1 MEARTSQY
9 FTTRTNLKYL
19 LHNIFA
25 NIEIEENVTAFSF
38 SFEGFL
44 QDSKLRFH
52 GESSHGYS
60 PFCQQKT
67 CCIHRTRIKL
77 MFTER
82 FCVFVNLAVGGL
94 ESGPDRRIPDGL
106 QNNQCRRFDGFLT
119 VTVIKHD
126 IFFHGPQNKRK

>member
-1 MEARTSQY
+1 M
-9 FTTRTNLKYL
+9 TRTNLKYL

-67 CCIHRTRIKL
+67 CRIHRT
-77 MFTER
+77 
-82 FCVFVNLAVGGL
+82 
-94 ESGPDRRIPDGL
+94 
-106 QNNQCRRFDGFLT
+106 
-119 VTVIKHD
+119 
-126 IFFHGPQNKRK
+126 QNKINVHRTFLCFCEPSRWRPGIGSG